1 MFSCVSR
8 SSHSYA
14 FLVNPVSGSGKG
26 LAILQNLP
34 QMLEEFGLSGDA
46 WTLETT
52 KAKGLREQ
60 VAALLASHD
69 RLIVAG
75 GDGTV
80 GQALEGAL
88 EAERPDAA
96 VGFFPLGTGN
106 DMAQELKLVRTFKWH
121 GTKALLSAFL
131 KDQTTEIDLWD
142 VNGKVVLA
150 NYLSVGLDAAVARR
164 FSQYRARN
172 AIRSVTW
179 NKLYYIK
186 AGLSNLGTRL
196 EDFRVEVGTQGH
208 TSVDLSGSC
217 SVLFLNISSY
227 AGGTLRSPGTRPD
240 DGRLSILPIPSL
252 MHYLALA
259 PGSVFAPL
267 ARASARAFLPA
278 WHTDAI
284 HARWKGEIPLQ
295 VDGEPRPD
303 LGSEGR
309 LDIVRKGRVRILLGP
324 RRPWFTRGT

>member
-1 MFSCVSR
+1 MFAKVSR
-8 SSHSYA
+8 FGHRYA

-26 LAILQNLP
+26 LIILQQLP
-34 QMLEEFGLSGDA
+34 QMLEELGIPSEA

-52 KAKGLREQ
+52 KAEGLREQ
-60 VAALLASHD
+60 VAALLKDHD

-80 GQALEGAL
+80 GQALDGAL
-88 EAERPDAA
+88 QAEHPDAA
-96 VGFFPLGTGN
+96 IGFFPLGTGN
-106 DMAQELKLVRTFKWH
+106 DMAQELKLVRTFKWR

-131 KDQTTEIDLWD
+131 KDQTAEIDLWD
-142 VNGKVVLA
+142 VNGKTVLA

-164 FSQYRARN
+164 FSQYRTRKS
-172 AIRSVTW
+172 IQSVTW

-186 AGLSNLGTRL
+186 AGLANLGLRL
-196 EDFRVEVGTQGH
+196 KDFRVEAGSQGH

-240 DGRLSILPIPSL
+240 DGKLSILPIPSL
-252 MHYLALA
+252 LHYLALA
-259 PGSVFAPL
+259 PGSIFAPL

-278 WHTDAI
+278 WHTDAV
-284 HARWKGEIPLQ
+284 HAKWNSEIPLQ

-303 LGSEGR
+303 LGREGH
-309 LDIVRKGRVRILLGP
+309 LDITLKGRARILLGP
-324 RRPWFTRGT
+324 RRPWFTRDP